1 MDAKSEVV
9 KLLAKAAGLSEPEVS
24 EILEVPPNPEL
35 GDFAL
40 PCFTLAAKLRKAP
53 QAIAAEIKNKIKLPK
68 NSIAKE
74 VKVAGAY
81 LNLFLNEEVLAK
93 QIIEGRPKLKPK
105 PSEARLGA
113 ANRSSLAKQNKTI
126 VIEFISPNTNKPLH
140 LGHLR
145 NASLGDSVSRI
156 FGARGYKVI
165 RACLNSDRGV
175 HICKSMLAY
184 QKWGGSKTP
193 ESEKIKSDHF
203 VGDYYVRFA
212 KSAAEN
218 PKLEEEAQQMLQR
231 WEAGDKK
238 TWALWKKMDAWAKA
252 GFRETYKT
260 LGIKFDKFYNE
271 SENYGK
277 GKDIVLQNFKKGI
290 FVKDDKGNIVAD
302 LAKYNLPNKVVLRAD
317 GTAVYVT
324 QDLFLA
330 ERKWKEYKPA
340 KSIYVVASEQNL
352 HFQQLFAILDILK
365 SKIGEIYHLSYGM
378 VYLPEGRMKSREGT
392 VVDTDDLIEEVKA
405 AVKLEIEARHDHEFS
420 DKKMDRLALQ
430 IALGAIKYFLLKFD
444 AKSDITFDPKKS
456 VSLEGDTGPYLQY
469 ALVRAK
475 KILEKAGKVGKAD
488 YGLLKAKQESA
499 LVKKLAGFSA
509 VVEKSAKEY
518 SPHYLAIYCRELADL
533 FNSFYEACPVI
544 AAESEGLRNVRLKLV
559 QAFAQVLRNALYL
572 LGIEEVEVM

>member
-1 MDAKSEVV
+1 MDTKSEVV
-9 KLLAKAAGLSEPEVS
+9 KLLSKAAGLSEQEVS

-40 PCFTLAAKLRKAP
+40 PCFKLAAKLKKAP
-53 QAIAAEIKNKIKLPK
+53 PLIAVEIKNKISLPK
-68 NSIAKE
+68 NSIVKE
-74 VKVAGAY
+74 IKVAGAY
-81 LNLFLNEEVLAK
+81 LNFFLNESELAK
-93 QIIEGRPKLKPK
+93 QFEKPVK
-105 PSEARLGA
+105 TK
-113 ANRSSLAKQNKTI
+113 KQNKTI

-145 NASLGDSVSRI
+145 NASLGESVSRI
-156 FGARGYKVI
+156 FEAFGYKVV

-184 QKWGGSKTP
+184 QKFGSSKTP
-193 ESEKIKSDHF
+193 ASEKIKSDHF
-203 VGDYYVRFA
+203 VGDYYVMFA
-212 KSAAEN
+212 KKAAEN
-218 PKLEEEAQQMLQR
+218 PKLEEEAQAILR
-231 WEAGDKK
+231 KWEAGDKK
-238 TWALWKKMDAWAKA
+238 VRALWKKMDAWAKA

-260 LGIKFDKFYNE
+260 LGINFDKFYNE
-271 SENYGK
+271 SENYDEGK
-277 GKDIVLQNFKKGI
+277 EIVLQNFKKGI
-290 FVKDDKGNIVAD
+290 FIKDDKENIVAD

-330 ERKWKEYKPA
+330 KRKWDEYSPV
-340 KSIYVVASEQNL
+340 KSIYVVGSEQNL
-352 HFQQLFAILDILK
+352 HFRQLFAILDILK
-365 SKIGEIYHLSYGM
+365 SKIGEVYHLSYGM

-392 VVDTDDLIEEVKA
+392 VVDADDLIEEVKA

-420 DKKMDRLALQ
+420 DKKMGELALK

-456 VSLEGDTGPYLQY
+456 ISLEGNTGPYMQY

-475 KILEKAGKVGKAD
+475 KILEKAGRVGKAD
-488 YGLLKAKQESA
+488 YSLLKAKEEIS
-499 LVKKLAGFSA
+499 LVKKLASFSE
-509 VVEKSAKEY
+509 VVEKAGREY
-518 SPHYLAIYCRELADL
+518 SPHLIAGYAFDLANS
-533 FNSFYEACPVI
+533 FSSFYEACPVI

-559 QAFAQVLRNALYL
+559 QAFAQTLKNALYL